1 MKKPISIVI
10 GIVNNSAG
18 EIFITR
24 RSNTLHQGGLWEFA
38 GGKVERGETLEI
50 ALARELK
57 EEIGIEMIAAK
68 PLISLSHEYSDC
80 VVELHVFS
88 IVKYEGE
95 AQSRLNQEWAWVKIE
110 DLENYAFP
118 AANKAILTAC
128 RLPAHYAILNDNTG
142 DLWLKLKALLAQGVT
157 LIQARL
163 KNLTASEAREFLEI
177 AYPLCQSKS
186 AWLLV
191 NSGTANAF
199 DMPSDGIHLTSGD
212 LLALDSR
219 PENLRWLAASCHN
232 QAELEHAEK
241 IGVDFAVLAPIMK
254 TTTHPET
261 IPLGWAVFSEWIN
274 ECNVPIYAL
283 GGMKKTDLETAQ
295 FHGGQGIAGIQT
307 FFETQK

>member
-1 MKKPISIVI
+1 MKAPISIVI
-10 GIVNNSAG
+10 GIVKNSAG

-80 VVELHVFS
+80 AVKLHVFS
-88 IVKYEGE
+88 IVEYEGE
-95 AQSRLNQEWAWVKIE
+95 AQSRLNQEWAWVNI
-110 DLENYAFP
+110 DNLENYAFP

-128 RLPAHYAILNDNTG
+128 RLPPHYAILNDDTD
-142 DLWLKLKALLAQGVT
+142 DLLLKLNALLTQGVT

-163 KNLTASEAREFLEI
+163 KNLTASEARKFLEI